1 MPAAPLTDANW
12 SGLPLLMCDMDP
24 GLYRI
29 DVDTPM
35 LVVRQDPG
43 TRVEVLSPDGQG
55 MRFRQAPLRFDL
67 FPAGLQMN
75 ALSDRPATKSL
86 VVALPAQW
94 LPGDLSGVPGP
105 GALRA
110 RFQFADL
117 ELRRL
122 IWRLTTHHRSG
133 EPLGAD
139 YTGAVSRVI
148 VDRVMESQ
156 IAFENGLPG
165 RQGLDR
171 KARQT
176 VDQLLQGN
184 LQEPPSVATMAAA
197 VGLGITRFVQQFKAS
212 FEATPHQVLQQR
224 RLARA
229 RELLLQTDASLT
241 TIAHETGFCSHA
253 HFSTVFRA
261 TMGVTPSHYRRS
273 APRAAAYGSR

>member
-1 MPAAPLTDANW
+1 MPAAPLTGANW

-29 DVDTPM
+29 DVGTPM
-35 LVVRQDPG
+35 LVVRQDLG
-43 TRVEVLSPDGQG
+43 TRVEVLSGDGRG
-55 MRFRQAPLRFDL
+55 LRFRQAPLRFDL
-67 FPAGLQMN
+67 FAAGLQMN

-86 VVALPAQW
+86 VVALPEPW
-94 LPGDLSGVPGP
+94 LGGDV
-105 GALRA
+105 LRP

-139 YTGAVSRVI
+139 YSGAVSRVI
-148 VDRVMESQ
+148 VDRVMELQ
-156 IAFENGLPG
+156 IAAENARPG

-176 VDQLLQGN
+176 VDRLLEGN
-184 LQEPPSVATMAAA
+184 LQEPPTVAAMASA
-197 VGLGITRFVQQFKAS
+197 VGLGITRFLQQFKAS

-241 TIAHETGFCSHA
+241 TIALETGFSSHA

-261 TMGVTPSHYRRS
+261 TLGVTPSHFRRG
-273 APRAAAYGSR
+273 AQGGPHLRGARAYGSR